1 FGFCTEFLL
10 ADRDISAE
18 KLRELVQPF
27 GDSLLVVGAEGFIK
41 RHIHTEEPERLLG
54 LVARHGRMV
63 QTKVED
69 MAEQHSEI
77 LADAELSSEP
87 AFVSGLVAVADG
99 PGLSSTFRSL
109 GARVVAGGQTR
120 HPSGA
125 DLAEAAPSVP
135 AREEIIRPN
144 NPTLGP
150 G

>member
-1 FGFCTEFLL
+1 ENHRLH
-10 ADRDISAE
+10 
-18 KLRELVQPF
+18 VHPF
-27 GDSLLVVGAEGFIK
+27 VDSLLVVGSEGFING
-41 RHIHTEEPERLLG
+41 HIHTEEPERLLV
-54 LVARHGRMV
+54 LVARHGLMV